1 MFLAV
6 ASNASAK
13 TVYCKMAQDWW
24 KADGAA
30 VAAHMWGG
38 SSATT
43 WPGIRMTQVS
53 GATDVWSIDAGDN
66 PNIIFVRVNG
76 SGNVQDWGAQTAD
89 LTIPTD
95 DKNLYTI
102 TSTSAKWSGEG
113 NKVDGVWS
121 VYGEGGGD
129 TPGGDDPVVPTEY
142 DKAVPS
148 ECQDV
153 MLQAFYWLSNEDN
166 SYGGSQWSTLKS
178 QADEISAYFD
188 LVWLPPSCNSND
200 KMGYLPKEYHNQNSK
215 MGMRATLT
223 QLIAALHNGG
233 TRVIADVVINHA
245 ANKSSWVDFMDQD
258 FGTTYGKFSPQS
270 TWITSND
277 EAQGHGQLGSNA
289 DDGQES
295 NANYGSARDWDH
307 KNSNVQTMFRAY
319 LKWLKNVMLY
329 DGFRFD
335 YCGGYHVSH
344 VNDYVSNA
352 KPYFSVMEYWN
363 GNASTLKQRIDDANK
378 NTLTFDFAQFYTAFQ
393 QGIAGGNYSKL
404 VKPGLRGQ
412 GYSKYAVTFID
423 NHDTFNRSDIGNSDC
438 GNSKDGSSS
447 LNNKSLIMQCNA
459 YLLSMP
465 GVPCVFWP
473 HWYKYKSDIKQMI
486 HARKMAG
493 IHSESTVQEESG
505 SGYYRA
511 TIQGKYGSVK
521 LMLGSAARDDAQPQG
536 YTQAVKGSTY
546 AMYYT
551 GSGNAIENVE
561 VAPLDVT
568 KPMFTVMGQQVDASY
583 RGVVIQNGHKYIL
596 Q

>member
-1 MFLAV
+1 MMFLAV
-6 ASNASAK
+6 ATKASAK
-13 TVYCKMAQDWW
+13 TLYLNT
-24 KADGAA
+24 
-30 VAAHMWGG
+30 GG
-38 SSATT
+38 SSLWEKDGANKFAV
-43 WPGIRMTQVS
+43 WHWQGVNAGSWSGWMTKVE
-53 GATDVWSIDAGDN
+53 
-66 PNIIFVRVNG
+66 
-76 SGNVQDWGAQTAD
+76 GNVWKTDIAD
-89 LTIPTD
+89 GSDNVIFCRFNTSVSSPNWENQIWNKTEDLSIPSG
-95 DKNLYTI
+95 KNLYTI
-102 TSTSAKWSGEG
+102 TGWDASAGEWF
-113 NKVDGVWS
+113 K
-121 VYGEGGGD
+121 YGDEGGSQ
-129 TPGGDDPVVPTEY
+129 GGNPDPVVPTDY
-142 DKAVPS
+142 ATAVPS
-148 ECQDV
+148 ECEDV

-166 SYGGSQWSTLKS
+166 RYGGSQWSTLKS

-188 LVWLPPSCNSND
+188 LVWLPPSGNSND

-363 GNASTLKQRIDDANK
+363 GNPSILKQRIDDANK

-393 QGIAGGNYSKL
+393 QGIAVNNYSKL

-438 GNSKDGSSS
+438 GNSTDGSSS
-447 LNNKSLIMQCNA
+447 LNNKSLIMQCNV

-493 IHSESTVQEESG
+493 IHSESSVQEESAG

-511 TIQGKYGSVK
+511 TIQGKYGCVK
-521 LMLGSAARDDAQPQG
+521 LMLGSAASDAQPQG
-536 YTQAVKGSTY
+536 YTLAVKGSTY

-561 VAPLDVT
+561 IAPLDVT
-568 KPMFTVMGQQVDASY
+568 KPMFTLMGQQVDASY
-583 RGVVIQNGHKYIL
+583 RGIVIQNGHKYIL